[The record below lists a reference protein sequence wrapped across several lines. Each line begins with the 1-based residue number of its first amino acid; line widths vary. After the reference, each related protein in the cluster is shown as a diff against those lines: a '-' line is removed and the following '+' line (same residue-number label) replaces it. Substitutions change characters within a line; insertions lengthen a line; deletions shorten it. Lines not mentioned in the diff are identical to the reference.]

1 MYVGRRK
8 RKWVMLSFSMSTVGN
23 VPQVLHF
30 SPKRTLTRAESQR
43 EDWVSKGRTKQK
55 EEVVSNT
62 DVYHQPLYAPH
73 MLSRSVALL
82 TYYGMKIRNIHVPS
96 STPYYPSGSLKSTF
110 LSPTNVL
117 IKLPIQN
124 FCLLCKLYLA
134 KWELANFISYRVN
147 PKYLKPK
154 VKNF

>member
-1 MYVGRRK
+1 
-8 RKWVMLSFSMSTVGN
+8 MLSFSMLAVGN

-30 SPKRTLTRAESQR
+30 SPKRTLTRTAEPKGGL
-43 EDWVSKGRTKQK
+43 SKKGTKQK

-96 STPYYPSGSLKSTF
+96 YPSPTTHQGLSKAHF
-110 LSPTNVL
+110 LLQSM
-117 IKLPIQN
+117 
-124 FCLLCKLYLA
+124 C
-134 KWELANFISYRVN
+134 ANPAF
-147 PKYLKPK
+147 
-154 VKNF
+154 

>member
-1 MYVGRRK
+1 MC
-8 RKWVMLSFSMSTVGN
+8 
-23 VPQVLHF
+23 
-30 SPKRTLTRAESQR
+30 PKYSIFPPKEHWQEQQSQR
-43 EDWVSKGRTKQK
+43 EDRVRRGRSKRRKWYPIQT
-55 EEVVSNT
+55 T
-62 DVYHQPLYAPH
+62 YVYQPLYAPN
-73 MLSRSVALL
+73 MLSRSLALL

>member
-43 EDWVSKGRTKQK
+43 EDRVSKGRTKQK

-96 STPYYPSGSLKSTF
+96 YPSPTTHQGLSKAHF
-110 LSPTNVL
+110 LLQSM
-117 IKLPIQN
+117 
-124 FCLLCKLYLA
+124 C
-134 KWELANFISYRVN
+134 ANPAF
-147 PKYLKPK
+147 
-154 VKNF
+154 